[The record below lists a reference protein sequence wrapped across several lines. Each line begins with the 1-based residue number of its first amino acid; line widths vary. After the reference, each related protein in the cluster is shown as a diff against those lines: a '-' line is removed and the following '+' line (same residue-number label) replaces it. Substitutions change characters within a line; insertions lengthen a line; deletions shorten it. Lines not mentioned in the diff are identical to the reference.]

1 MPVHSSSNS
10 NTLLSACKEAFLAQ
24 LAPALRATAELRFAQ
39 HAPTLIARLS
49 QLYATHFAD
58 DAQLK
63 DWCLQL
69 MQVLADALQARP
81 AGLQKLDQQ
90 RSQQPDWFTREDR
103 LGYCAYT
110 DRFAVNLQ
118 GVRQRIPH
126 LQQLGVTYLHLL
138 PFLKA
143 RAGENDGGFAVSDFN
158 QVEATLGSMQDLEQL
173 TQALR
178 ESGISLCSDF
188 ILNHVADDHPWAIA
202 ARAGDAKYRDYFYH
216 YPDRTMPDQFEATLG
231 QVFPQVAPGN
241 FSYIGALQSWVW
253 TTFYPYQWDLN
264 YSNPAVFLDMTA
276 ALLQLANRG
285 IEVFR
290 LDSTAFL
297 WKRPGTSCM
306 NQPEAHWIL
315 QCLRCI
321 TEITMPGVLLKAE
334 AIVATRDLPA
344 YLGDAQRGVQEC
356 HLAYHSSL
364 MAAAWVAVA
373 EQDTSL
379 IAAVITG
386 TPELPP
392 NTSWLSYVR
401 CHDDIGWN
409 VLRPEASLQ
418 VTDVEQR
425 LSAVSQFFAGQGGS
439 FASGAS
445 FQASDPAAVHGTV
458 GMAAALCGL
467 SRATDAKQS
476 HMAVQRQLLLY
487 GLSFCFGGMP
497 LIYMGDEFA
506 QESNEDYRSVTAHQY
521 DARWLHRPQWD
532 TNLAAQSQ
540 IQHSSAH
547 QCYASLQ
554 RLLQW
559 RRKLPQLQAQSARC
573 LLHTNS
579 SSLLA
584 FSRGEAHTPFVF
596 IGNFSDQPQTV
607 TLSALAQQLPS
618 GQASGS
624 PVSRCWKTQDGEVP
638 PDILLIPAWSQ
649 CWLIA
654 SNLSATG
661 VN

>member
-10 NTLLSACKEAFLAQ
+10 TALLSACKEAFLMQ
-24 LAPALRATAELRFAQ
+24 LAPALRTTAKLRFTQ
-39 HAPTLIARLS
+39 HAPTLITRLS
-49 QLYATHFAD
+49 QLYATRFAD
-58 DAQLK
+58 EVQLK
-63 DWCLQL
+63 NWCLHL
-69 MQVLADALQARP
+69 MQVMADALQARP
-81 AGLQKLDQQ
+81 AGLQALDQQ

-110 DRFAVNLQ
+110 DRFAGTLQ
-118 GVRQRIPH
+118 GVIQRIPH

-188 ILNHVADDHPWAIA
+188 ILNHVADDHSWAIS

-216 YPDRTMPDQFEATLG
+216 YPDRTVPDQFEATLG

-241 FSYIGALQSWVW
+241 FSYIDALQSWVW

-297 WKRPGTSCM
+297 WKRPGTTCM

-344 YLGDAQRGVQEC
+344 YLGDVQGGVQEC

-373 EQDTSL
+373 EQNTSL
-379 IAAVITG
+379 ISAVIAG
-386 TPELPP
+386 TPQLPP

-418 VTDVEQR
+418 ATDVEQR
-425 LSAVSQFFAGQGGS
+425 LSAVSQFFAGQGDS
-439 FASGAS
+439 FAGGAS

-467 SRATDAKQS
+467 SRATDEEQS
-476 HMAVQRQLLLY
+476 RTAVQRQLLLY

-506 QESNEDYRSVTAHQY
+506 QENNEDYRSVAAHQY
-521 DARWLHRPQWD
+521 DARWLHRPQW
-532 TNLAAQSQ
+532 NAALAAQSQ
-540 IQHSSAH
+540 TAGSAAHLCSSG
-547 QCYASLQ
+547 LQ
-554 RLLQW
+554 QLLQW
-559 RRKLPQLQAQSARC
+559 RRKLPQLQAQAARS

-584 FSRGEAHTPFVF
+584 FSRGEARAPFVF
-596 IGNFSDQPQTV
+596 IGNFSDRPQTV
-607 TLSALAQQLPS
+607 ILSALAQQL
-618 GQASGS
+618 ASIQPTAS
-624 PVSRCWKTQDGEVP
+624 PISRCWQTPDGEVT
-638 PDILLIPAWSQ
+638 PDILHIPAWSQ